1 MSGSSSFVR
10 SGVSRRGFLGALGVG
25 ASALTVGG
33 LSGCGS
39 AEPVPVQEASV
50 SSAVL
55 PTHVPVEY
63 ATPDIPSVKG
73 SIPGYTTW
81 PSSVTRAVPTPPGD
95 GRTIKAMTPL
105 WGTIPDAEGNQYYA
119 AVNELIGNTI
129 EFQITDGNVYGDKLA
144 TVLASPRDV
153 PDWVSIPGWN
163 FPPRF
168 GSEIVGNVFADL
180 TPYLAGDAVKKY
192 PHLANIPTDAWKM
205 CVFNGKLYGLPYPDS
220 IVRDAIYY
228 RDDLMEE
235 LGITVSVGSAEDVLA
250 LAQEVTD
257 PSRNRWGAEDMWNAA
272 AQMFGV
278 VPEWGLV
285 DGKLLNRVETEQYRA
300 ALDWTTKLF
309 ASGAVHPDAVAGQ
322 TGEAKQRFQAGR
334 SLIMPDGV
342 GGWHEALRDN
352 LASNPTYS
360 QRPFDP
366 FPATAGGEIVYWKS
380 PGAGMFSFIKKT
392 DDTSMIEQILA
403 AADVLA
409 APFGTLEFQTINYGV
424 EGVHWE
430 AGEGGVPKPTDLAP
444 KELQPTY
451 IFLADPPVVEAK
463 VQYPGYVEEYC
474 GWMQKVAEHAQE
486 PPLYGMQITEP
497 AQYASIGQPFTDLE
511 ADIPRGRKPLS
522 ALDDAIATW
531 KASGGE
537 ELRAFYQNLL
547 DQQ

>member
-1 MSGSSSFVR
+1 MNDNSPFTQPTL
-10 SGVSRRGFLGALGVG
+10 SRRRLLGAAGIG
-25 ASALTVGG
+25 ATALATPL
-33 LSGCGS
+33 LSGCATGEVVPEQ
-39 AEPVPVQEASV
+39 APVVDD
-50 SSAVL
+50 AVL
-55 PTHVPVEY
+55 PRYVPVEY
-63 ATPDIPSVKG
+63 AKPDIPSVNG
-73 SIPGYTTW
+73 SIPGYTSW
-81 PSSVTRAVPTPPGD
+81 PTEVVRAVATPPGD

-105 WGTIPDAEGNQYYA
+105 WGTIPDADGNQYYE
-119 AVNELIGNTI
+119 AVNELIGSKI

-180 TPYLAGDAVKKY
+180 TPYLSGENVTRY
-192 PHLANIPTDAWKM
+192 PHLANIPTDSWKM

-220 IVRDAIYY
+220 IVRDAIFY
-228 RDDLMEE
+228 RDDLMDE
-235 LGITVSVGSAEDVLA
+235 LGITVSIGSAEELLELA
-250 LAQEVTD
+250 EEVTD
-257 PSRNRWGAEDMWNAA
+257 PSANRWGAEDMWNAA
-272 AQMFGV
+272 AQIFGV
-278 VPEWGLV
+278 PPKWALV
-285 DGKLLNRVETEQYRA
+285 DGKLVHRVETEQYRA
-300 ALDWTTKLF
+300 ALDWTTRVF

-352 LASNPTYS
+352 LASNPSYS
-360 QRPFDP
+360 QTPFPP
-366 FPATAGGEIVYWKS
+366 FPADGGEIVYWKS

-409 APFGTLEFQTINYGV
+409 APFGTLEYQTVNYGV

-430 AGEGGVPKPTDLAP
+430 RGSQGTPELTDLAA

-451 IFLADPPVVEAK
+451 IFLADPPVVESK
-463 VQYPGYVEEYC
+463 VQYPGYVEAMC
-474 GWMQKVAEHAQE
+474 GWMAEVAEHLQE
-486 PPLYGMQITEP
+486 PPFYGMQITPP
-497 AQYASIGQPFTDLE
+497 AQYASIDQPFTDLE
-511 ADIPRGRKPLS
+511 ADIPRGRKTL
-522 ALDDAIATW
+522 ADLDAAIETW
-531 KASGGE
+531 RSSGGE
-537 ELRAFYQNLL
+537 ELRAFHQELL